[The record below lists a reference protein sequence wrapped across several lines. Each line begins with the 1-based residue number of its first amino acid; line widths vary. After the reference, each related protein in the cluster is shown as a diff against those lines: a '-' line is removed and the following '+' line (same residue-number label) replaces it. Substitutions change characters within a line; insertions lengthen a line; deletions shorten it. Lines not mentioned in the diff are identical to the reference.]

1 MATVPQNRWCFHVFR
16 LKAEHGLL
24 TILVRIGRYI
34 SLYHT
39 PLRQFSKPDC
49 SATKN
54 VPRPNDPSSESSRED
69 AYNADLCGTVWYR
82 HFSNCRGD
90 IDHGTSTQGGVILIV
105 WCAPLYQVYG
115 TDSNLIPKPYRTEHT
130 SNTVSV
136 CYTETGRKK
145 MGSVPVL
152 HR

>member
-69 AYNADLCGTVWYR
+69 AYNADLCGTVWCR

-105 WCAPLYQVYG
+105 WYARYTVRIVSWYRNRTVPNIHRIRCRYA
-115 TDSNLIPKPYRTEHT
+115 IPKPDEKKWVRCR
-130 SNTVSV
+130 
-136 CYTETGRKK
+136 CYTD
-145 MGSVPVL
+145 S
-152 HR
+152 